1 MAPRAKTLSLR
12 EQGFRPSAFPK
23 LELCI
28 HFKARDG
35 GEETPAAGRGH
46 DLHELFALVLAGEMK
61 PEEIEDP
68 ESRECIEW
76 ALSEIDARGIHV
88 HYVEYEL
95 EIIDEQGEIITTGT
109 ADAWGVTKELW
120 VIDAKSGDEYDYSAQ
135 FAGYAKSVME
145 EQKRDECVFLLL
157 YFDLRKAIEFE
168 ITYVEVAE
176 RVYALHDRFVY
187 RDEEEPQANQYC
199 DWCANRGSCKVW
211 LESSSKALTVAGQS
225 PDLVYQIEQ
234 IKKDPQRLADFY
246 VAYKRLVKLFT
257 EEWHISDALFEH
269 LKNGAKPEGVA
280 IGHRKG
286 DSYIDPEQALLQCH
300 KVLGSMRFAQAIT
313 VSLKLKE
320 IWEGFTN
327 EPFPLKIEQGPDI
340 YFPKI
345 AQPRGRGKARAL
357 RNKRAKEA
365 VLPQKGGSR

>member
-1 MAPRAKTLSLR
+1 
-12 EQGFRPSAFPK
+12 
-23 LELCI
+23 
-28 HFKARDG
+28 
-35 GEETPAAGRGH
+35 
-46 DLHELFALVLAGEMK
+46 
-61 PEEIEDP
+61 
-68 ESRECIEW
+68 
-76 ALSEIDARGIHV
+76 
-88 HYVEYEL
+88 
-95 EIIDEQGEIITTGT
+95 
-109 ADAWGVTKELW
+109 VTKELW

-246 VAYKRLVKLFT
+246 IAYKRLQKLIK

-269 LKNGAKPEGVA
+269 LKNGAKPEGMN

-286 DSYIDPEQALLQCH
+286 DAYIDPEQALLQCY
-300 KVLGSMRFAQAIT
+300 KVLGSMRMAQAIT
-313 VSLKLKE
+313 VNPTKLKE
-320 IWEGFTN
+320 IWEEFTS
-327 EPFPLKIEQGPDI
+327 EPFPLEIEQGPDI
-340 YFPKI
+340 YFPKL
-345 AQPRGRGKARAL
+345 AQPKGRGKARQL
-357 RNKRAKEA
+357 RNKRAKE
-365 VLPQKGGSR
+365 VSR